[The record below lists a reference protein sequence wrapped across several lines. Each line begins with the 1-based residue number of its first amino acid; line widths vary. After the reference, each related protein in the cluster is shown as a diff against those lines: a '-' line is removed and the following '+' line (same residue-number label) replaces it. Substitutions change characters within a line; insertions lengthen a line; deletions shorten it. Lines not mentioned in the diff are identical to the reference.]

1 MNDVDSFKD
10 VKHHYLKFQQNRFSC
25 SVLVERIFKFFQNF
39 ENFKNLDFRA
49 IWRDYLKRICS
60 MGGAP

>member
-39 ENFKNLDFRA
+39 ENFKNLDFALYGATFARPN
-49 IWRDYLKRICS
+49 LKL
-60 MGGAP
+60 